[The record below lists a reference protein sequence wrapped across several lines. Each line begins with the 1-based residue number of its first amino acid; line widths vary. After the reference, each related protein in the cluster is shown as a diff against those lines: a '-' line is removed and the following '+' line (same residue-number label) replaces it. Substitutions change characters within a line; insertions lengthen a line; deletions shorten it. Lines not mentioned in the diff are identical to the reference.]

1 MNTPS
6 RTRPLVGPRLVVPTH
21 CCDIYSH
28 SGGIYRISGK
38 LGITCRDSLV
48 LTVAVLTYASAS
60 FGRAA
65 ILAASARLTRDR
77 SPLTRQTQRAHD
89 HTRVSGNTTRAQP
102 CSGIGASLGAR
113 ALCALLGRAPLLTSL
128 RASLGRFKRSRA
140 SSGSVR
146 QEASG
151 AQTQPGPASRREE
164 GPTSLRAPRVARTP
178 SPRSALRASLGR
190 FKRSRASSGSVRQE
204 ASGAQTQPGPA
215 LRREEGP
222 TSLRAPRVARTPP
235 PLITSLRAPR
245 VARNARPHER
255 SALVAPCV
263 GRWRAALAR

>member
-1 MNTPS
+1 MYPE
-6 RTRPLVGPRLVVPTH
+6 
-21 CCDIYSH
+21 
-28 SGGIYRISGK
+28 
-38 LGITCRDSLV
+38 
-48 LTVAVLTYASAS
+48 
-60 FGRAA
+60 
-65 ILAASARLTRDR
+65 
-77 SPLTRQTQRAHD
+77 
-89 HTRVSGNTTRAQP
+89 NTTRARP
-102 CSGIGASLGAR
+102 CSGMGASLGAR

-128 RASLGRFKRSRA
+128 RARR
-140 SSGSVR
+140 
-146 QEASG
+146 SG
-151 AQTQPGPASRREE
+151 ASNAAGPAVAAYGRKPAAHTQPGPASRREA

-190 FKRSRASSGSVRQE
+190 FKRSRASSGSVYGRKPVRSQGRERGARQDPTSLRAPRVARTPSPRSALRASLGRFKRSRAGSGSVRQA
-204 ASGAQTQPGPA
+204 ASGAQTQPGPGS
-215 LRREEGP
+215 RREEEGP